1 MRRSPTKT
9 RTKADLR
16 AEAMALF
23 NCSKNS
29 FDAAWVMAIEEFQL

>member
-1 MRRSPTKT
+1 
-9 RTKADLR
+9 
-16 AEAMALF
+16 MALF